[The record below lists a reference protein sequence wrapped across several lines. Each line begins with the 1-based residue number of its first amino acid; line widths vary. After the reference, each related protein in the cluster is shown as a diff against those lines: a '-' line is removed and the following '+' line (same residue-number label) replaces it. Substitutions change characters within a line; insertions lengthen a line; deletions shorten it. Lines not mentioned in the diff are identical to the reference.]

1 MRPEGKTNFRLL
13 RKSGVLL
20 ILLYAS
26 ISACLYSRL
35 PPSRSQGGV
44 TPRAW
49 TAFSHKVHEE
59 ALKENRFQCTDCHL
73 YDLAYMQRDEKINE
87 EITREITQAGMESC
101 HFCHIE
107 HPREVKLSLKCLDCH
122 ADIRPIRPENHRA
135 SWKSSHGA
143 RVAQNKLACANCHS
157 SRFCVKC
164 HMRRDEADRSFHK
177 GVALVSH
184 PIEARAD
191 PVRCQRCHQLNWC
204 TRCHKSGRF

>member
-1 MRPEGKTNFRLL
+1 MRSGGNKKDCRL
-13 RKSGVLL
+13 RKSGVLM
-20 ILLYAS
+20 LLLCAS
-26 ISACLYSRL
+26 ISACLYSRQ
-35 PPSRSQGGV
+35 PAFRSPGEQ

-49 TAFSHKVHEE
+49 TAFSHRVHEE

-73 YDLAYMQRDEKINE
+73 YDLAYLQRDPKINE
-87 EITREITQAGMESC
+87 AVTRAITKAGMESC

-107 HPREVKLSLKCLDCH
+107 QPKQVKRSLKCLDCH

-135 SWKSSHGA
+135 GWKVSHGDKM
-143 RVAQNKLACANCHS
+143 AQKELACDNCHS

-164 HMRRDEADRSFHK
+164 HMRRDEADRSFHT

-204 TRCHKSGRF
+204 TRCHKSGKF